1 MSQGRRN
8 AKGTFG
14 LTEATVYYVMHV
26 LCRYPLSGVIAVA
39 ALALGC
45 ADKAVPPPEGAIVF
59 QFSARHPTAADSGV
73 HFVAADSFVAQGR
86 DTIFLRRVRLVLAEL
101 AISPS
106 QANGCEEEEG
116 EEDKPHC
123 VEFDMQPV
131 ALDLPLAQAVV
142 RRATRPAPVTNYNL
156 FQAVVHRPDAAVDT
170 AFLAA
175 HPELAGMTVRADG
188 VFSHGGMRREFS
200 YVTDWS
206 ERQEIVI
213 DPPVAVA
220 VGESL
225 HVTLR
230 VDVASWFRQADGQ
243 ALIDPATAGRGGP
256 HEALVRD
263 NIRTSLQVF
272 RDGNGD
278 GLEDA
283 ATQ

>member
-1 MSQGRRN
+1 MRPDRVTFPRLEGFMRLLRR
-8 AKGTFG
+8 
-14 LTEATVYYVMHV
+14 
-26 LCRYPLSGVIAVA
+26 CSLSGVIVA
-39 ALALGC
+39 TTLALGC
-45 ADKAVPPPEGAIVF
+45 GDKDAPPPEGAIVF
-59 QFSARHPTAADSGV
+59 QLSARHPTAADSGV
-73 HFVAADSFVAQGR
+73 PFVAADSFVAQGR
-86 DTIFLRRVRLVLAEL
+86 DTIFLRRVRLVLARL

-131 ALDLPLAQAVV
+131 ALELPLAQPAV
-142 RRATRPAPVTNYNL
+142 RRATRPAPVTDYNL
-156 FQAVVHRPDAAVDT
+156 FQAVVHRPDVAIDT

-175 HPELAGMTVRADG
+175 NPEFAGTTVRVDG
-188 VFSHGGMRREFS
+188 VFSHAGARRAFTYTSDLAEL
-200 YVTDWS
+200 
-206 ERQEIVI
+206 QEIAI

-220 VGESL
+220 AGESL

-230 VDVASWFRQADGQ
+230 VDVASWFRQADGRT
-243 ALIDPATAGRGGP
+243 LVDPATAGPGGP

-263 NIRTSLQVF
+263 NIRTSLKVF

-283 ATQ
+283 ATP

>member
-1 MSQGRRN
+1 
-8 AKGTFG
+8 
-14 LTEATVYYVMHV
+14 MHV
-26 LCRYPLSGVIAVA
+26 LRRCSLSGVIAA
-39 ALALGC
+39 STLTFGC
-45 ADKAVPPPEGAIVF
+45 GDKAAPPPEGTIVF
-59 QFSARHPTAADSGV
+59 QLSARHPAAADSGV
-73 HFVAADSFVAQGR
+73 AFVAADSVVAQGR

-123 VEFDMQPV
+123 VEFEMQPV
-131 ALDLPLAQAVV
+131 ALELPLKRAVV
-142 RRATRPAPVTNYNL
+142 RRATRPAPVTEYNL
-156 FQAVVHRPDAAVDT
+156 FQVVVHRPDAAVDT

-175 HPELAGMTVRADG
+175 HPDLAGMTIRADG
-188 VFSHGGMRREFS
+188 VFSHGGKRRDFT

-206 ERQEIVI
+206 ELQEIVI

-230 VDVASWFRQADGQ
+230 VDVASWFRQADGK
-243 ALIDPATAGRGGP
+243 ALVDPATAGRGGP

-263 NIRTSLQVF
+263 NIRTSLKVF

-283 ATQ
+283 APPVR